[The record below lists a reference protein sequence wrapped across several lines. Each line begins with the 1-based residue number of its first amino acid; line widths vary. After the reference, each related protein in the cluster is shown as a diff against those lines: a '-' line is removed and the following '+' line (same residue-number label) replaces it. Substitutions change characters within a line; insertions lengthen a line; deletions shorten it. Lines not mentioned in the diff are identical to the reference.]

1 MAKEKKPSI
10 YSDRGTIGSSEELD
24 EYGVWVKSEPQDLS
38 SEEDETPE
46 FSGGDD
52 LDFAIPDMEDLPDL
66 VPLDEKS
73 SDDFSI
79 AELPTDD
86 FAIPDIESGGETE
99 NIPSITDEI
108 GNDVDLGDLSEDAG
122 IVSLDIPDLEVPD
135 DSGVL
140 ESPVELT
147 GLDESGLEDNFDLP
161 EIVEEDQV
169 IPSPDTGLP
178 GTESGDDLAGISTET
193 SMDDLIE
200 NFDAGTEELSGESM
214 GLDSAAVDDAF
225 AASTAPTQTGIR
237 QEAGFAAVTGSPMD
251 SGLKAPSSSADLST
265 QLLMKIAEELSSI
278 RAELSSLK
286 KEFSVIRAGAPAAET
301 EESGFFDKEDDEKIS
316 LTGDELNNILNT
328 ADFTEETGTD
338 ITLGLSDDDAGA
350 PDLPTGMDAEA
361 VTEVD
366 TEAVTEVDTEAVTD
380 STSPA
385 DLPEDVVVPEEAVSG
400 FSVEGIE
407 GIEEKQDKPITHDLT
422 AEDTNYLAKEAAIDA
437 VGSINLEEAVI
448 DEPDLSHAQ
457 DSPVEEPLP
466 DDLSVNLDIEEPV
479 PEDTASEEP
488 DATDITSEGLGDLD
502 ITAEGLGDLDISSEG
517 LGDLGITADEPGGAD
532 IASEEPVNLDIAADD
547 LGDLGIASGEP
558 GGADV
563 TSEELGDLDISSEG
577 LGDLGIA
584 SGEPGG
590 TDVAS
595 EGLGD
600 LDISSEGLGDLGI
613 SSGEPGGADI
623 ASEELGD
630 LDISTDELGDLD
642 INTDELGDLGIA
654 AEEPAAEEP
663 VTEALGAEAPVT
675 EAPVTEAPVAE
686 EGGTGELSILE
697 LGAGDFDLAE
707 PVSGEPGA
715 EPTEEEPA
723 SEEDFGILAADE
735 QPEEDFGILVVD
747 EPSGEIPEAAEEHN
761 EEVAVQEAVS
771 ADTEEISAI
780 PGHLKQELK
789 TVLSYMDQLLEA
801 LPDEKIEEFARSEYY
816 DTYKKLFRDL
826 GIV

>member
-38 SEEDETPE
+38 SEEVETPE

-99 NIPSITDEI
+99 NIPSITEEI

-200 NFDAGTEELSGESM
+200 NFDSGTEELSGESM

-237 QEAGFAAVTGSPMD
+237 QEAGFAAVTGSPKD
-251 SGLKAPSSSADLST
+251 SGLTAPSSSADLST

-286 KEFSVIRAGAPAAET
+286 KEFSVIRAGAPATET

-338 ITLGLSDDDAGA
+338 ITMGLSDDDAGD

-361 VTEVD
+361 VTE
-366 TEAVTEVDTEAVTD
+366 AVTEVVTD
-380 STSPA
+380 SASPE
-385 DLPEDVVVPEEAVSG
+385 LPEDVVVPEEAVSG

-422 AEDTNYLAKEAAIDA
+422 VEDTNYLAKEAAIDA
-437 VGSINLEEAVI
+437 VGSISLEETAI
-448 DEPDLSHAQ
+448 NEPDLSHAQ

-488 DATDITSEGLGDLD
+488 DTTDITSEGLGDLD

-547 LGDLGIASGEP
+547 LGDLGIAAEEP
-558 GGADV
+558 V
-563 TSEELGDLDISSEG
+563 NLDIAADD
-577 LGDLGIA
+577 LGDLGITA
-584 SGEPGG
+584 EEPG
-590 TDVAS
+590 
-595 EGLGD
+595 D
-600 LDISSEGLGDLGI
+600 LNITAD
-613 SSGEPGGADI
+613 EPGGADI

-663 VTEALGAEAPVT
+663 VTEALGA
-675 EAPVTEAPVAE
+675 EAPVAE